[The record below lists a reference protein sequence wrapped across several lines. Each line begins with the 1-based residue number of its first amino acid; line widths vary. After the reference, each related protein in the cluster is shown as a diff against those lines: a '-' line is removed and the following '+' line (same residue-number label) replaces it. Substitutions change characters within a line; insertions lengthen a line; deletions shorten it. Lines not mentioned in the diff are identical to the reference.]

1 MAEPPPILS
10 DSSIPAHQ
18 CGMCSFSQD
27 LNLNVFLGVFS
38 LPITSATR
46 SCCFSLHLASCIQPT
61 HSIPTNTS
69 FFAVLPSQTWTALHR
84 RVGGDDVKPGE
95 LSSSPAPILDLRF
108 ILFVFSNGYER
119 EMDHLIIFKFLLDS
133 KTPGWSSVMPIQ
145 ALLSI
150 KSS

>member
-1 MAEPPPILS
+1 MLS
-10 DSSIPAHQ
+10 HSPSHQ
-18 CGMCSFSQD
+18 
-27 LNLNVFLGVFS
+27 LLGAAASPFTW
-38 LPITSATR
+38 L
-46 SCCFSLHLASCIQPT
+46 LASQPT
-61 HSIPTNTS
+61 HSIPTDPS

-95 LSSSPAPILDLRF
+95 LSSSPAPTLDLRF
-108 ILFVFSNGYER
+108 ILFVFSNGNER